1 MPKLNLDQLI
11 DRLVKRITQ
20 LENGKLLEARD
31 INVLLT
37 AEQRQ
42 MLKDSWLKQKNL
54 RKIHKIPKTDKEKKD
69 IGWKNIKEVRMD
81 VLKQALTEAESG
93 LLESYEK
100 RLKELEIRQAKI
112 YLNKYMTEIGKGV
125 DKVSAAKRANNEL
138 TRNGLRRIDVAIV
151 GRIGLNKRDT
161 EIRNLEDALYT
172 RFELEL
178 TNEEKEQ
185 LDLVREYEKSLMKRK
200 KNLK

>member
-20 LENGKLLEARD
+20 LESGKLLEARD

-37 AEQRQ
+37 AEQQQR
-42 MLKDSWLKQKNL
+42 LKDSWLKQQHL
-54 RKIHKIPKTDKEKKD
+54 RKIHKIPKTDKDKKD
-69 IGWKNIKEVRMD
+69 IGWKNIKEVRLE
-81 VLKQALTEAESG
+81 VLNQALTEAENG

-100 RLKELEIRQAKI
+100 RLKELKIKQVKI

-125 DKVSAAKRANNEL
+125 DKVSAVKRANNEL
-138 TRNGLRRIDVAIV
+138 TKNGLRRIDGALV
-151 GRIGLNKRDT
+151 GKIGLNKRDT
-161 EIRNLEDALYT
+161 DIRYLEDKLNT

-185 LDLVREYEKSLMKRK
+185 LDLVREYEKTLMKRK
-200 KNLK
+200 KILK

>member
-11 DRLVKRITQ
+11 DRLAKRITQ
-20 LENGKLLEARD
+20 LESGKLLEARD

-37 AEQRQ
+37 AEQQQR
-42 MLKDSWLKQKNL
+42 LKDSWLKQQHL
-54 RKIHKIPKTDKEKKD
+54 RKIHKIPKTDKDKKD
-69 IGWKNIKEVRMD
+69 IGWKNIKEVRLE
-81 VLKQALTEAESG
+81 VLNQALTEAENG

-100 RLKELEIRQAKI
+100 RLKELKIKQVKI

-125 DKVSAAKRANNEL
+125 DKVSAVKRANNEL
-138 TRNGLRRIDVAIV
+138 TKNELRRIDGALV
-151 GRIGLNKRDT
+151 GKIGLNKRDT
-161 EIRNLEDALYT
+161 DIRYLEDKLNT

-185 LDLVREYEKSLMKRK
+185 LDLVREYEKTLMKRK
-200 KNLK
+200 KILK

>member
-11 DRLVKRITQ
+11 DRLAKRITQ
-20 LENGKLLEARD
+20 LESGKLLEARD

-37 AEQRQ
+37 AEQQQR
-42 MLKDSWLKQKNL
+42 LKDSWLKQQHL
-54 RKIHKIPKTDKEKKD
+54 RKIHKIPKTDKDKKD
-69 IGWKNIKEVRMD
+69 IGWKNIKEVRLE
-81 VLKQALTEAESG
+81 VLNQALTEAENG

-100 RLKELEIRQAKI
+100 RLKELKIKQVKI

-125 DKVSAAKRANNEL
+125 DKVSAVKRANNEL
-138 TRNGLRRIDVAIV
+138 TKNGLRRIDGALV
-151 GRIGLNKRDT
+151 GKIGLNKRDT
-161 EIRNLEDALYT
+161 DIRYLEDKLNT

-185 LDLVREYEKSLMKRK
+185 LDLVREYEKTLMKRK
-200 KNLK
+200 KILK